1 MKLYRVWMVIAIT
14 IICILS
20 FFAHSNIYQVIA
32 SVAGV
37 IYVIGVAQENK
48 FSIFFGIIN
57 AAIYGVIMFLDKIY
71 GTAIYDVLYCIPVMI
86 YTFFTWSNKSRKIE
100 ISTYSVKQRC
110 KLIFV
115 SLILVVFYYL
125 ISTKL
130 GVNYALADA
139 VMIILGA
146 FGMYITSKKK
156 IEQWYFFIATNISN
170 IILWLVK
177 CNESISNLP
186 LLVMWFV
193 YLINNCYGLYTWY
206 KKLAKQKENVN

>member
-1 MKLYRVWMVIAIT
+1 MKLYKIWMVIAIF

-20 FFAHSNIYQVIA
+20 FFSHSNIYQIIA

-37 IYVIGVAQENK
+37 IYVIGIAKENK

-71 GTAIYDVLYCIPVMI
+71 GTAIYDIFYCIPVMI
-86 YTFFTWSNKSRKIE
+86 YTFFTWGNKTKKVE
-100 ISTYSVKQRC
+100 ISTYSNKDRC
-110 KLIFV
+110 KLIIS
-115 SLILVVFYYL
+115 SLGLVLIYYI

-130 GVNYALADA
+130 GVNYAIADA
-139 VMIILGA
+139 FMIVLGA

-156 IEQWYFFIATNISN
+156 VEQWYFFIATNISN
-170 IILWLVK
+170 IILWIIK

-193 YLINNCYGLYTWY
+193 YLINNCYGLYTWN
-206 KKLAKQKENVN
+206 KKLKEKK